1 MIILLHRRP
10 DCGDGGA
17 IVCKAAGTIAPDN
30 PAAKFLI
37 MTDLMQIISNGQA
50 NVRLEITGEDLH
62 NFSNE
67 LITRAVSEVAAALKG
82 AEDDRLLTRDEVKD
96 MCGVC
101 DTTLWLWNKRNYL
114 KAVKVGSKVRY
125 RFSDVRRILGKTDKS
140 SGYGR
145 E

>member
-10 DCGDGGA
+10 DYGDGGA
-17 IVCKAAGTIAPDN
+17 IVCKAARTITPDN
-30 PAAKFLI
+30 PAAMFLI

-82 AEDDRLLTRDEVKD
+82 AEEDRLLTRDEVKD

-114 KAVKVGSKVRY
+114 NAVKVGSKVRY
-125 RFSDVRRILGKTDKS
+125 RFFGCKENLG
-140 SGYGR
+140 
-145 E
+145 

>member
-1 MIILLHRRP
+1 MRRHP
-10 DCGDGGA
+10 DYGNGGA

-30 PAAKFLI
+30 PAAMFLI
-37 MTDLMQIISNGQA
+37 MTDLMQII
-50 NVRLEITGEDLH
+50 
-62 NFSNE
+62 SNE

-82 AEDDRLLTRDEVKD
+82 AEEDRLLTRDEVKD

>member
-1 MIILLHRRP
+1 MHRHP
-10 DCGDGGA
+10 DYGDGGA

-30 PAAKFLI
+30 PAAMFLI

-62 NFSNE
+62 KFSNE

-82 AEDDRLLTRDEVKD
+82 AEEDRLLTRDEVKD

-125 RFSDVRRILGKTDKS
+125 VFRM
-140 SGYGR
+140 
-145 E
+145 

>member
-1 MIILLHRRP
+1 MRRHP
-10 DCGDGGA
+10 DFGDGGA

-30 PAAKFLI
+30 PAVMFLI

-82 AEDDRLLTRDEVKD
+82 AEEDRLLTRDEVKD

-114 KAVKVGSKVRY
+114 KAVKVGSKIQEKKAP
-125 RFSDVRRILGKTDKS
+125 SAAPTTTHWIC
-140 SGYGR
+140 
-145 E
+145 

>member
-1 MIILLHRRP
+1 MRRHP
-10 DCGDGGA
+10 DYGDGGA

-30 PAAKFLI
+30 PAAMFLI

-62 NFSNE
+62 KFSNE

-82 AEDDRLLTRDEVKD
+82 AEEDRLLTRDEVKD

-114 KAVKVGSKVRY
+114 KAVKVGSKGRY

-140 SGYGR
+140 NSYGR

>member
-1 MIILLHRRP
+1 MHRRP
-10 DCGDGGA
+10 DFEDGGA

-30 PAAKFLI
+30 PAAMFLI

-82 AEDDRLLTRDEVKD
+82 AEEDKLLTRDEVKD

-101 DTTLWLWNKRNYL
+101 DTTLWLWNL

>member
-1 MIILLHRRP
+1 MHRHP
-10 DCGDGGA
+10 DYGDGGA

-30 PAAKFLI
+30 PAAMFLI

-62 NFSNE
+62 KFSNE

-82 AEDDRLLTRDEVKD
+82 AEEDRLLTRDEVKD

-125 RFSDVRRILGKTDKS
+125 RFSDVRSILGKTDKS
-140 SGYGR
+140 SSYGR

>member
-1 MIILLHRRP
+1 M
-10 DCGDGGA
+10 
-17 IVCKAAGTIAPDN
+17 
-30 PAAKFLI
+30 FLI

-62 NFSNE
+62 KFSNE

-82 AEDDRLLTRDEVKD
+82 AEEDRLLTRDEVKD

-125 RFSDVRRILGKTDKS
+125 RFRM
-140 SGYGR
+140 
-145 E
+145 